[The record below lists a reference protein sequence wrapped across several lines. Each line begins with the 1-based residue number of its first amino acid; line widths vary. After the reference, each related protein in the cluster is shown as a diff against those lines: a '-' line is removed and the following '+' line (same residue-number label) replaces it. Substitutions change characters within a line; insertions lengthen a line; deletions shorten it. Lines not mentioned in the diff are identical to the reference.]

1 MNSSFKDTCEEYGIT
16 DIHILASDIKKS
28 IIYSRENVDVSLDSM
43 LSILKEE
50 SEKVLSEQEE
60 VDFVVSY
67 EGLVFRG
74 AEVDAIDGKLY
85 TLRLINPPT
94 PLSELSMDKTL
105 KKDLLSRG
113 LNKGGIVLLTGL
125 PGSGK
130 TTLCVSSLI
139 GRLEAFGGVC
149 YTAED
154 PPEIVFHGKHKNGIC
169 HQVDVRKL
177 GGFAPTIKNF
187 LRAYPTNVLS
197 LMLVGE
203 IRDSE
208 TAEQVL
214 MSALDGRLV
223 FATMH
228 AGSLTDAIKRFTA
241 LASRRLGQEMALD
254 MTSTNLKLCVAQR
267 MISGK
272 VRQDYFKLTTSITSM
287 IAAGKIE
294 QLNSEFESQKISR
307 EKR

>member
-1 MNSSFKDTCEEYGIT
+1 MEDNFKNMCEYYGIT
-16 DIHILASDIKKS
+16 DIHVDSSDIAKS
-28 IIYSRENVDVSLDSM
+28 IVYSKVEEEIDFSDIYSGLMDAV
-43 LSILKEE
+43 
-50 SEKVLSEQEE
+50 EKVLSKQSGE
-60 VDFVVSY
+60 DFVVSY
-67 EGLVFRG
+67 HGVNFRG
-74 AEVDAIDGKLY
+74 AKVQAIDGMLY
-85 TLRLINPPT
+85 ALRLIKPPT
-94 PLSELSMDKTL
+94 PLAKLSMDTNL
-105 KKDLLSRG
+105 KKDLLSRS

-139 GRLEAFGGVC
+139 ARLEAFGGVC

-169 HQVDVRKL
+169 HQVDVKEL

-187 LRAYPTNVLS
+187 LRAYPTNVSS

-203 IRDSE
+203 IRDSD

-228 AGSLTDAIKRFTA
+228 AGNLTDAIKRFTS
-241 LASRRLGQEMALD
+241 LAARRMGHEQALD
-254 MTSTNLKLCVAQR
+254 ITSTNLKLCVAQR
-267 MISGK
+267 MIAGR
-272 VRQDYFKLTTSITSM
+272 VNQDYFKLNTSITSM
-287 IAAGKIE
+287 IATGKIE
-294 QLNSEFESQKISR
+294 QLGSEFEAQKISR
-307 EKR
+307 QRY